1 MVMREVDGKM
11 VSRYLD
17 PRSSKV
23 FKDPFFM
30 MQQNDFIITKNTSYH
45 NFQQSY
51 GQFGT
56 IVSLISTVATL
67 ASTYFAIMA
76 YRNTYKEK

>member
-11 VSRYLD
+11 VSSYLD

-30 MQQNDFIITKNTSYH
+30 LQQNDFIITQNTAYR

-56 IVSLISTVATL
+56 ILSVFSTLAGF
-67 ASTYFAIMA
+67 ASTYFALRVYMNT
-76 YRNTYKEK
+76 RN